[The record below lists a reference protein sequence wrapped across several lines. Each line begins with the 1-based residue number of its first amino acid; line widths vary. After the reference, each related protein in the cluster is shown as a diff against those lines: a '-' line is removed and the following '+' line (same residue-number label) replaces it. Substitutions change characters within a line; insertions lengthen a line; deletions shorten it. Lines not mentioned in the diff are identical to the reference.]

1 MPTYQLLYSR
11 PVHLLHVCIK
21 QRCGGKDVR
30 SSEVKGSGAQ
40 LPDAGVGDLT
50 PNKKELYTRRRDPR
64 DLVRV
69 VQYMIEVQG

>member
-11 PVHLLHVCIK
+11 RVHLLHVCII
-21 QRCGGKDVR
+21 QRCGEKDLR

-50 PNKKELYTRRRDPR
+50 TNKKKLYTRRRDPR

-69 VQYMIEVQG
+69 VKYMIEVQG